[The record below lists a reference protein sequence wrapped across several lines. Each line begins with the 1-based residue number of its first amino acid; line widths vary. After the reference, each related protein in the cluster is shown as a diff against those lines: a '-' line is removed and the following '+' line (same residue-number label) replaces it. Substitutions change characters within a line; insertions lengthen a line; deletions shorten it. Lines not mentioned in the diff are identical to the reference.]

1 MRAVFAVGFLALSVA
16 LAVLVATQPPVAPS
30 HRTAVVWVSD
40 ENPLRKEQIGLFNR
54 QRPDRFV
61 VLDPN
66 NGGLE
71 KIIVQTLAGVG
82 PDVFDCYTPYD
93 LMAFVRAGIVEDIGP
108 DLRKRGV
115 APLATTFE
123 AGWPF
128 FSADGKVYGSLANV
142 GADGLWYHR
151 DLLDAASVRFPSGG
165 WRWSEFVPLAQRLT
179 VRDKQGRVERY
190 GFYFSWDQWPN
201 FLAVFGAKVFSD
213 DGTEV
218 LLDSPEAKAAVRLM
232 HDLVYRYRVSPS
244 PVEEASM
251 ASQGGWGSGGLNYLL
266 AKRVAVALGGRW
278 WLATLRR
285 EKGLHLGVA
294 ETPYASVRRFYAA
307 GRATLLARGAPQRE
321 AALDFLAYMLG
332 EDYNRLVN
340 RQADAMSPV
349 KRFVFESEFLANPD
363 HPEEDDNEV
372 WRGIMER
379 SVASPTC
386 PFLDGVE
393 VYRAIGSQLDLV
405 KAGVKS
411 PEAAMDDAARR
422 LRRSLARSLEESP
435 AFREEY
441 DRRVRA
447 REGDRP

>member
-1 MRAVFAVGFLALSVA
+1 MRAAFAVGFLVLSVA
-16 LAVLVATQPPVAPS
+16 SALLVATQPSVAPS

-40 ENPLRKEQIGLFNR
+40 ENPLRQEQIGLFNETH
-54 QRPDRFV
+54 PDRYV
-61 VLDPN
+61 LLDPN

-93 LMAFVRAGIVEDIGP
+93 LMAFVRAGVVEDIGP
-108 DLRKRGV
+108 DLRKRGADPFAV
-115 APLATTFE
+115 SFE
-123 AGWPF
+123 AGRPF
-128 FSADGKVYGSLANV
+128 FSADGRVYGVLANI
-142 GADGLWYHR
+142 GADGLWFHR
-151 DLLDAASVRFPSGG
+151 DLLEAAGVRFPQGG
-165 WRWSEFVPLAQRLT
+165 WRWSDLLPLAQRLT
-179 VRDKQGRVERY
+179 VRDGRGRVQRY
-190 GFYFSWDQWPN
+190 GLYFSWDQWPD
-201 FLAVFGAKVFSD
+201 FFAVHGARVFSD

-285 EKGLHLGVA
+285 EKGLRLGVA
-294 ETPYASVRRFYAA
+294 ETPYATVRRFYAA
-307 GRATLLARGAPQRE
+307 GRATLLARGAPHRE

-340 RQADAMSPV
+340 RQADAMSPA
-349 KRFVFESEFLANPD
+349 KQSVFEPEFLRNPD
-363 HPEEDDNEV
+363 HPEEVYNGV
-372 WRGIMER
+372 WREIMIR

-405 KAGVKS
+405 KAGAKS

-422 LRRSLARSLEESP
+422 LRRSLARALEESP
-435 AFREEY
+435 SFRMEY
-441 DRRVRA
+441 DRRVRV
-447 REGDRP
+447 RGGPRP